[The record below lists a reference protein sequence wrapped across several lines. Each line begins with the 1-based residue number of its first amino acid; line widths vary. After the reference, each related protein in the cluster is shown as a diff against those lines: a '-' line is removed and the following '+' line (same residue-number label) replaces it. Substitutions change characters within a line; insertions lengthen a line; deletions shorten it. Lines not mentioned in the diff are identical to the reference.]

1 MHFIPAAPESWFNLP
16 RSNGVAYCDQTSWV
30 LNDTIRNNILFG
42 TPMDEERYKKVLHQ
56 CALEPDLTLLEAG
69 DQSEVGERG
78 LTLSGGQKA
87 RVRKYCFAPFLI
99 PGGTDYTSLPV

>member
-1 MHFIPAAPESWFNLP
+1 MHFVPGRDSWFNLP
-16 RSNGVAYCDQTSWV
+16 RSDGVAYCDQTAWV

-42 TPMDEERYKKVLHQ
+42 TPMDEERYKKVLYQ
-56 CALEPDLTLLEAG
+56 CALEPDLALLEAG

-87 RVRKYCFAPFLI
+87 RVRTYCLVPFRI
-99 PGGTDYTSLPV
+99 CTCCD